1 MTDEGGTSCRRRC
14 RFLGAKPGA
23 SKGEG
28 RGFEGRRCRL
38 RRPDVGASSQGA
50 LFFFKKEGEKFGNM
64 QGIV

>member
-23 SKGEG
+23 SRVEG
-28 RGFEGRRCRL
+28 A
-38 RRPDVGASSQGA
+38 ASVDRMSG
-50 LFFFKKEGEKFGNM
+50 LHHKEHLSSSKKEGEKFGNM

>member
-28 RGFEGRRCRL
+28 RGFEGAAS
-38 RRPDVGASSQGA
+38 VGRMSGLHHKEHLSSS
-50 LFFFKKEGEKFGNM
+50 KKEGEKFGNM